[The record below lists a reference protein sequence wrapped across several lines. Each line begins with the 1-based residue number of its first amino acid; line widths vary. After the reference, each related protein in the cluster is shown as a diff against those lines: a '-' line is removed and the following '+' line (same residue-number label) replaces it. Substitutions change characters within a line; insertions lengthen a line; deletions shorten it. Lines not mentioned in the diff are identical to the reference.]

1 MPLDF
6 PPGSDEWNRLVLG
19 YDPFEGDY
27 GDGSERTLCD
37 EIRIVK
43 RRGKCREC
51 GQPIERGTFA
61 RVIKKADSDG
71 FYGGRICQECCSCM
85 AEITAYMESP
95 VEDDEEE
102 IDKESD
108 PYEKLAARQM
118 MNTTTFPETPHA

>member
-1 MPLDF
+1 MPIEVIT
-6 PPGSDEWNRLVLG
+6 GSEEWNRLVLG

-43 RRGKCREC
+43 RGGKCREC
-51 GQPIERGTFA
+51 DQAIVRGTFA

-71 FYGGRICQECCSCM
+71 FYGGRICQECCNCM

-95 VEDDEEE
+95 IEDDEEINE
-102 IDKESD
+102 END
-108 PYEKLAARQM
+108 PYEKLNARM
-118 MNTTTFPETPHA
+118 ALRFNKETADSS